1 MYRLRS
7 LVAPLLPLALVATS
21 SAGCASSA
29 DAEAPVFTAD
39 ATEVVATFKDG
50 FAARPVGAPRC
61 AGPDAT
67 YTLRLPARE
76 LETAR
81 CGAAP
86 TTRVLSAVEATSL
99 DASLKA
105 LRLQTTQ
112 RCFSDTP
119 AIRITI
125 KTPSAEK
132 SYRDGESY
140 CSDDGAAYV
149 EGAGAVLAELREL
162 EK

>member
-1 MYRLRS
+1 M
-7 LVAPLLPLALVATS
+7 
-21 SAGCASSA
+21 
-29 DAEAPVFTAD
+29 E
-39 ATEVVATFKDG
+39 
-50 FAARPVGAPRC
+50 
-61 AGPDAT
+61 
-67 YTLRLPARE
+67 
-76 LETAR
+76 
-81 CGAAP
+81 
-86 TTRVLSAVEATSL
+86 
-99 DASLKA
+99 
-105 LRLQTTQ
+105 
-112 RCFSDTP
+112 DTP